1 MSVFDNNKKN
11 KSKKQY
17 FAATSIDD
25 TSTDTAPTPK
35 SLDELVKGGRGE
47 ARNSKPQGQKRGR
60 GRPKL
65 EHTQEKE
72 FVMIVLTKEQK
83 DELKR
88 RAEKAN
94 LSMSKYIMLKVFGFD
109 T

>member
-1 MSVFDNNKKN
+1 MSVFDDNKKN

-17 FAATSIDD
+17 FGITSVND
-25 TSTDTAPTPK
+25 TSVEQEPK
-35 SLDELVKGGRGE
+35 SLEELKKAGRGE

-94 LSMSKYIMLKVFGFD
+94 LSMSKYIMVKIFGVD
-109 T
+109 